1 MVSKMMIILYLFL
14 NTLKLKEDSVQCLSS
29 YFERIHSFLKYR
41 TSVATYQ
48 QKIEGLSE
56 SHDL

>member
-1 MVSKMMIILYLFL
+1 MIILYLFL

-41 TSVATYQ
+41 TSIATYQ